1 MEQHTIV
8 VPGTSSFCGLNAG
21 QHSSTETEINC
32 EISNVLGDFQDVGS
46 RILPNKQYRV
56 LAGRLYVVSPG
67 SPADSQLQE

>member
-8 VPGTSSFCGLNAG
+8 IPGTSSCYGLNAG
-21 QHSSTETEINC
+21 QRSSTEAEINC
-32 EISNVLGDFQDVGS
+32 EISDVLGDFADLGS